1 MDLMQGKSI
10 TDYAALRLLKALTFT
25 RAEHLLQE
33 HSFPLDSIR
42 VLLCASVR
50 EERGHGDA
58 SEEEEAERE
67 ANVEYKG
74 VGHHETDELV
84 ESVCGRAGRNQKRT
98 CCCYTA
104 VVSDLVISC
113 YG

>member
-1 MDLMQGKSI
+1 MVDR
-10 TDYAALRLLKALTFT
+10 LRYTLRNTK
-25 RAEHLLQE
+25 LQE